1 MDTKNKILFFS
12 GLFASV
18 GLAYIVLR
26 KPKLTFI
33 NIDWLNKKGTYRFGN
48 TIKEFSSEMGDLVNN
63 AYVLKD
69 QYNLNGNSFYLNK
82 RFLNVTNSLDK
93 KKTFF
98 NVVDSNG
105 KSVEKITIDWLS
117 KIKY

>member
-1 MDTKNKILFFS
+1 METGKKLALLS
-12 GLFASV
+12 GFI
-18 GLAYIVLR
+18 GLGTLIYFVLR
-26 KPKLTFI
+26 KPKLSII
-33 NIDWLNKKGTYRFGN
+33 NIDWLKKTGSYKFGN
-48 TIKEFSSEMGDLVNN
+48 TIKEFSSDMGDLVND

-69 QYNLNGNSFYLNK
+69 QYHLNGGHSYKN

-98 NVVDSNG
+98 NIVDGNG
-105 KSVEKITIDWLS
+105 NLIEKLTIDWLA